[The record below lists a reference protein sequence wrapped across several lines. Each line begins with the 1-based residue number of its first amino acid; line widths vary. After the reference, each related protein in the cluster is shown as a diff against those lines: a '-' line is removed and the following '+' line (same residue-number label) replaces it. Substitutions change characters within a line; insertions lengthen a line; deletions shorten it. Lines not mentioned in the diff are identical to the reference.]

1 MSAARHEA
9 FVLCGSTA
17 TGKTA
22 VAHLLATE
30 LNAVILSADAMLVY
44 RGMDIGT
51 AKPTAAEREQFGY
64 GGLDLVEPD
73 ATFDVA
79 TWLDHAQNFLERAR
93 TAGRPVLVVGGT
105 GLYIKWLLTGL
116 TAQPSADPA
125 WRAAAEKMSLVE
137 LQVCLQ
143 KLDAAQFTALN
154 ESDRQNP
161 RRLIRAIEIM
171 RWKKN
176 RSNGVLERWS
186 TGTGEEKSSPSK
198 VVSHPQSLSPSSSA
212 PTLHHSIT
220 PCLVLPPPLLWQR
233 IERRVAAM
241 FNAGLLDEARRLR
254 ATFPQLSAS
263 AQHAIGY
270 AEAFAVLDG
279 ALTEKAARE
288 KIAIRTRQYAKRQM
302 TWFKHQSTVAW
313 VAAAAP
319 AEEIAANVR
328 KIWSDHGPSALAY

>member
-1 MSAARHEA
+1 MPPARHEA
-9 FVLCGSTA
+9 FVLCGPTA

-22 VAHLLATE
+22 VAHALAAD

-51 AKPTAAEREQFGY
+51 AKPTAAERARFGY

-79 TWLDHAQNFLERAR
+79 TWLDHAQNFLESARA
-93 TAGRPVLVVGGT
+93 AGRPVIVVGGT
-105 GLYIKWLLTGL
+105 GLYIKWLLSGL

-125 WRAAAEKMSLVE
+125 WRAAAEKMSLAE
-137 LQVCLQ
+137 LQACLQ
-143 KLDAAQFTALN
+143 KLDTSKFEVLN
-154 ESDRQNP
+154 ASDRQNP
-161 RRLIRAIEIM
+161 RRLIRAVELAQSFPSLG
-171 RWKKN
+171 KN
-176 RSNGVLERWS
+176 D
-186 TGTGEEKSSPSK
+186 PSGF
-198 VVSHPQSLSPSSSA
+198 QSLENPEISGQKSA
-212 PTLHHSIT
+212 VSQKIVGLQIPT
-220 PCLVLPPPLLWQR
+220 PLLWQR

-254 ATFPQLSAS
+254 AAFPRLSAS

-279 ALTEKAARE
+279 ALTEQAACE

-313 VAAAAP
+313 VASEAP
-319 AEEIAANVR
+319 ADAVAANVR